1 MSYAFLKTSILLAL
15 LGLFSSLSVV
25 AQQRSNAPL
34 TNASIVKLVRAGFK
48 EKTVVAIIRSHQNQ
62 FNLEP
67 DRLIELKRS
76 GVSENIILFMLSQ
89 DDSGLFGGEDWAD
102 DSFSK
107 DKGRSSSDPENAAPQ
122 PGGTDIFGS
131 SGGSKSHT
139 RTRGMNG
146 ANEAE
151 TTTTGSAT
159 VRILR
164 PPSEASGA
172 QLKLEKTPALNND
185 TIIKLV
191 EAGFSEGTIVKRIE
205 DSPAEFD
212 LSAQKVEELR
222 KRRVTE
228 PIIAAM
234 TAAMD
239 DLDPKQP
246 APGRTREN

>member
-1 MSYAFLKTSILLAL
+1 MRYAFLKTIILLAL

-25 AQQRSNAPL
+25 AQQRSTAPL

-48 EKTVVAIIRSHQNQ
+48 EKTVIAIIRSHQNQ
-62 FNLEP
+62 FNLDP

-76 GVSENIILFMLSQ
+76 GVDENIILFMLSQ
-89 DDSGLFGGEDWAD
+89 DDSGDDWAD

-107 DKGRSSSDPENAAPQ
+107 DKGRRSSDPDNVDPQ
-122 PGGTDIFGS
+122 AGGTDIFGS
-131 SGGSKSHT
+131 SGGSKGQT
-139 RTRGMNG
+139 RSRGMNG
-146 ANEAE
+146 SNEAE

-228 PIIAAM
+228 PIIVAM

-239 DLDPKQP
+239 DLDPKQTP
-246 APGRTREN
+246 PGRTREN